1 VGPDGS
7 DHRGAGLVRMSALVA
22 DYDDVAGLAAVTGV
36 GQSDHTGPSGRD
48 AKDIAAQAIARAIAD
63 AGLTPGDIDGIMYKP
78 FGGAEFTDDDYRR
91 YFGTTQDMWVSQDG
105 GGMRW
110 VATAPYEAAIAIRD
124 GKARHVL
131 NSFAVAWATQRGSMV
146 GGPGQSHAENLVK
159 QNFEVPFGLF
169 PQPIYAA
176 VMARRHMIEYG
187 TTERQLAAVAVTM
200 REHANR
206 TPEAV
211 MHNRTMS
218 VDDYLASPVIAEPLR
233 KFDCCLISDGGG
245 AFIVSGL
252 DEAGDMPHPVVE
264 VAGSA
269 LAFSESGHFWSLQRE
284 ITRTAVADAAPVA
297 LKMAGLSPTDL
308 DVVSIYDP
316 FTIITLMVLEDLG
329 ICAKGEGGPF
339 SEAGG
344 LHYRNGSM
352 PTNTHGGLHSHA
364 YVLGIAHIVEL
375 VRQLRGDAAAQVQ
388 HAETGAYAASIGSE
402 ASTLVLRR
410 AR

>member
-1 VGPDGS
+1 MNG
-7 DHRGAGLVRMSALVA
+7 LVA
-22 DYDDVAGLAAVTGV
+22 DYDDITGVAAITGV

-48 AKDIAAQAIARAIAD
+48 AKDIAAQAIERAITD

-78 FGGAEFTDDDYRR
+78 FGGAEFTEKDFRQR
-91 YFGTTQDMWVSQDG
+91 FGTTHDMWVSQNG

-110 VATAPYEAAIAIRD
+110 VGTAPYEAALAIRD
-124 GKARHVL
+124 GKATHVL
-131 NSFAVAWATQRGSMV
+131 NSFAVAWATQRDSMV

-159 QNFEVPFGLF
+159 QNLEVPFGLF

-200 REHANR
+200 REHANL

-211 MHNRTMS
+211 MHARTMS
-218 VDDYLASPVIAEPLR
+218 VDDYFASPVIAEPLR

-245 AFIVSGL
+245 AFIVSPI
-252 DEAGDMPHPVVE
+252 EAAADMPHPVIE

-269 LAFSESGHFWSLQRE
+269 LAESESGHYWSLQRE
-284 ITRTAVADAAPVA
+284 ITRTPVAEAAPFA
-297 LKMAGLSPTDL
+297 LKMAGLSVSDL
-308 DVVSIYDP
+308 DVLTIYDP
-316 FTIITLMVLEDLG
+316 FTIITLMVVEDMG
-329 ICAKGEGGPF
+329 VCAKGDGGPF
-339 SEAGG
+339 IEEGG
-344 LHYRNGSM
+344 LRYRGGAM
-352 PTNTHGGLHSHA
+352 PTNPHGGLHSHA

-375 VRQLRGDAAAQVQ
+375 VRQLRGDAAAQVEG
-388 HAETGAYAASIGSE
+388 AETGAYAASIGME